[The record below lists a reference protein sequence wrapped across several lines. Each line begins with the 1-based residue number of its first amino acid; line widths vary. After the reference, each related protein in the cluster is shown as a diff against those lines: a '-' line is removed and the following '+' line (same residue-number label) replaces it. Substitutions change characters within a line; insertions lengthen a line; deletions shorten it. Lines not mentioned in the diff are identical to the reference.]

1 MHANKKNYTHYLASI
16 SEIHKTKG
24 SSPTPKGIYCIQ
36 NILDKMLQNFKIN
49 ACYDVCSC
57 LQFVDAFEADAAK
70 GRLLY
75 TLGHLVFLE
84 ACTHHGGAFLAN
96 V

>member
-1 MHANKKNYTHYLASI
+1 
-16 SEIHKTKG
+16 
-24 SSPTPKGIYCIQ
+24 
-36 NILDKMLQNFKIN
+36 MLR
-49 ACYDVCSC
+49 C
-57 LQFVDAFEADAAK
+57 LQFVYHFDAFEADAAK

-75 TLGHLVFLE
+75 TPGHLVFLE